1 MRAFCHAPPKRFL
14 KMSDNWIEVGK
25 IDDIPLLGS
34 RVVQSPEG
42 EIALFRNSENEV
54 FALRNRC
61 PHKGGPLS
69 DGLVSGRR
77 VTCPMHNWVLEMESG
92 SAVAPDE
99 GCTPAYPVKVD
110 GDVIYLNLTALSG

>member
-1 MRAFCHAPPKRFL
+1 
-14 KMSDNWIEVGK
+14 MSDNWIEVGK

>member
-1 MRAFCHAPPKRFL
+1 
-14 KMSDNWIEVGK
+14 MSDNWIEVGK

-99 GCTPAYPVKVD
+99 GCTPAYPVRID
-110 GDVIYLNLTALSG
+110 GDVIYLSLTALSG